1 MFIEFR
7 KIQSKEVNI
16 KIFIGYACQLHRI
29 PTNEKLQLL
38 WGFVFNH
45 I

>member
-1 MFIEFR
+1 MLIEFR

-16 KIFIGYACQLHRI
+16 R
-29 PTNEKLQLL
+29 TLL
-38 WGFVFNH
+38 VMHASYIEYQQMKNYLVWGFVFNH